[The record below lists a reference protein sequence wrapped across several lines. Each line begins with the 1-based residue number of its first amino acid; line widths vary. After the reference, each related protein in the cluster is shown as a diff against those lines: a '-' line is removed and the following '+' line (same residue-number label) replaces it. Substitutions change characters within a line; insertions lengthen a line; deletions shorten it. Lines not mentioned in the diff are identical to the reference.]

1 MIAFE
6 EPLFLP
12 LLLYSEGACVANG
25 KFLWGRRNK
34 TPISGAAVIKVSGCV
49 ASESWE
55 DVTKTGTLM
64 ANVTIFVTW
73 VKAHC
78 SCTSKVYF
86 RMWSKRL
93 CSNPWMVIGHWSKL
107 F

>member
-12 LLLYSEGACVANG
+12 LLLYSERACVANG

-49 ASESWE
+49 AESWE
-55 DVTKTGTLM
+55 DVTKTGSLIVVGGPM
-64 ANVTIFVTW
+64 
-73 VKAHC
+73 
-78 SCTSKVYF
+78 
-86 RMWSKRL
+86 
-93 CSNPWMVIGHWSKL
+93 
-107 F
+107 